1 MESTQKQYHLTF
13 PYFIANEATELRSDV
28 ALAADS

>member
-13 PYFIANEATELRSDV
+13 PCLISNEATELRSDV